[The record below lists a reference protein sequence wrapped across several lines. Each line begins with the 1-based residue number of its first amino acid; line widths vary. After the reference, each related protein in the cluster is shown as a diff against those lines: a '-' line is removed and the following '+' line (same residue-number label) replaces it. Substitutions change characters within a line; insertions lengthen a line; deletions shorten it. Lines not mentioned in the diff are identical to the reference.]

1 MNSVAGSK
9 QSDGMNSYF
18 ERAKVKD
25 TLLLNPRVNGY
36 VPYERANYS
45 SDPPV
50 VRPKQR
56 QKQFQND
63 QTRVKVDSSTRAKQ
77 QTQFQFPSLTED
89 CQNDI
94 VNIMQRQND
103 ITALLV
109 KQNLSSILPSR
120 NIPVFDGDPL
130 QYRSFMNA
138 FENGV
143 EAKTD
148 NSSDCL
154 HFLEQFTRGQPKD
167 LVHSCQHLSPDQG
180 YSKAKY
186 LLEEHF
192 GNENKIASA
201 YMEKIMSWTPI
212 REQRLQSLRRRFE
225 KDAQYKEEYT
235 ACVNNML
242 QQGYAEAVPADEL
255 QKDVT
260 EESLLNKRWQI
271 CQKKEFC
278 QPPLLSQTLEWI
290 TLVLLYSSKRIMDD
304 GQSFECKPGRT
315 GLGAFRAVANQ
326 DQCVGKTCDQ
336 TSVATGSITLRN

>member
-1 MNSVAGSK
+1 MDLKDYHQTKGFGSYWMK
-9 QSDGMNSYF
+9 
-18 ERAKVKD
+18 
-25 TLLLNPRVNGY
+25 
-36 VPYERANYS
+36 S
-45 SDPPV
+45 SDLL
-50 VRPKQR
+50 R
-56 QKQFQND
+56 QAWID
-63 QTRVKVDSSTRAKQ
+63 TSLIHQT
-77 QTQFQFPSLTED
+77 
-89 CQNDI
+89 
-94 VNIMQRQND
+94 
-103 ITALLV
+103 
-109 KQNLSSILPSR
+109 
-120 NIPVFDGDPL
+120 
-130 QYRSFMNA
+130 
-138 FENGV
+138 
-143 EAKTD
+143 
-148 NSSDCL
+148 
-154 HFLEQFTRGQPKD
+154 
-167 LVHSCQHLSPDQG
+167 
-180 YSKAKY
+180 
-186 LLEEHF
+186 
-192 GNENKIASA
+192 
-201 YMEKIMSWTPI
+201 
-212 REQRLQSLRRRFE
+212 EQRLQSLRRRFE